1 MLYNMLVPRDI
12 FSFLFKKKKTTLW
25 SKVGKTLHVT
35 SPPFK
40 TDSISLLLERDSG
53 KAASVYLLIFPK
65 LIWQGNPFSKE
76 HL

>member
-1 MLYNMLVPRDI
+1 MIKSWQD
-12 FSFLFKKKKTTLW
+12 TTC
-25 SKVGKTLHVT
+25 HI
-35 SPPFK
+35 PPFK

>member
-12 FSFLFKKKKTTLW
+12 FSFLFKKKDYFMIKSWQDTTC
-25 SKVGKTLHVT
+25 HI
-35 SPPFK
+35 PPFK

-65 LIWQGNPFSKE
+65 LI
-76 HL
+76 